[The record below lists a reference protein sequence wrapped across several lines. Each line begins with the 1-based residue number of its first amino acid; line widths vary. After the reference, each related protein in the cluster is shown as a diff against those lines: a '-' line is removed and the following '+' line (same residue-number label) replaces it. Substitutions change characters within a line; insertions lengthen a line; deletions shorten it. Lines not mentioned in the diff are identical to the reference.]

1 MSAALSTA
9 TVLAVF
15 TQLFAPRWFAP
26 WQKPT
31 PPPPRP
37 KPRRGRKGEKK
48 RRKKPPASPRLRGFY
63 ERIFSLRLTLWYL
76 IFQRLN
82 FDGTLAGVV
91 ADLRAGG
98 ADRLGRRRGPK
109 LSRQVRSTKTG
120 AYNQARQR
128 LPLALLQAAL
138 AELAATLSRL
148 VGDEPAPARPPAPDR
163 RRRQLLDGSTLE
175 MLPTAALAEAFPQ
188 ARNQHGVSDWC
199 VMRIL
204 VGFCAKSGAVL
215 SACCGPVS
223 YSEQAM
229 AWSLLECGTKFTVW
243 IGDRNFGVWSV
254 VAQARRCH
262 QDAVVRLTK
271 VRARRLYR
279 SRPMASGEDRPIDW
293 MPTRH
298 DQSPPGLAREAVSG
312 RLIYV
317 RLKKAG
323 CTIDLWLFTTLPAGE
338 YPVALLVQWYGQR
351 WQAELH
357 FRSVKT
363 QLQMTELDVRS
374 PQMARKEFYAGLLAY
389 SLVRAVMW
397 AAGERLEQGIKAISF
412 SQARRVVVSRLA
424 EWGRRYRS
432 GAGTAQR
439 WVRLLLAE
447 VTQQTLPK
455 RRRKR
460 PTEMRRVRHRQQ
472 KFPYFRGSRAAARAR
487 DLATKSM

>member
-1 MSAALSTA
+1 MSAAPATA
-9 TVLAVF
+9 AVLAVF
-15 TQLFAPRWFAP
+15 TQLLSPRWFAC
-26 WQKPT
+26 WQEPT

-37 KPRRGRKGEKK
+37 EPRRRRKG
-48 RRKKPPASPRLRGFY
+48 KKPPAPSRRRRFY
-63 ERIFSLRLTLWYL
+63 ERNFSLRVTLWYF

-91 ADLRAGG
+91 TDLRAGG

-109 LSRQVRSTKTG
+109 LSRRMRSTKTG
-120 AYNQARQR
+120 AYSQARQR

-148 VGDEPAPARPPAPDR
+148 VGDDPAPARAPAPGR

-175 MLPTAALAEAFPQ
+175 MLPTAPLAAAFPQ
-188 ARNQHGVSDWC
+188 ARNQYGVSDWC

-262 QDAVVRLTK
+262 QDVVVRLTK

-279 SRPMASGEDRPIDW
+279 GQPMVSGEDRPIDW

-298 DQSPPGLAREAVSG
+298 DQSPAGLVREAVSG

-317 RLKKAG
+317 RLTKAG
-323 CTIDLWLFTTLPAGE
+323 CVIDLWLFTTLPAGE

-363 QLQMTELDVRS
+363 QLQMTELDVCS
-374 PQMARKEFYAGLLAY
+374 SQMAQKEFYAGLLAY

-397 AAGERLEQGIKAISF
+397 AAGERLEQGIQAISF
-412 SQARRVVVSRLA
+412 SQARRVVLSRLA

-432 GAGTAQR
+432 GAGNARR
-439 WVRLLLAE
+439 WVRLLVAE
-447 VTQQTLPK
+447 VTRQTLPK

-460 PTEMRRVRHRQQ
+460 PTEIRRVRHRQQ
-472 KFPYFRGSRAAARAR
+472 KFPSFRGSRAAARAR

>member
-1 MSAALSTA
+1 MSAAPSTA
-9 TVLAVF
+9 AVLAVF
-15 TQLFAPRWFAP
+15 TRFLSPRWFAS
-26 WQKPT
+26 WQEPA
-31 PPPPRP
+31 PPPPPP
-37 KPRRGRKGEKK
+37 KSRHRRK
-48 RRKKPPASPRLRGFY
+48 RKKPPAPPRRRGFY
-63 ERIFSLRLTLWYL
+63 ERIFSLRVTLWYL
-76 IFQRLN
+76 IFQRLS

-98 ADRLGRRRGPK
+98 ADRLGRRGTK

-120 AYNQARQR
+120 AYSHARQR

-138 AELAATLSRL
+138 TELAATLSEL
-148 VGDEPAPARPPAPDR
+148 VGNDPAPARAPIPDR

-175 MLPTAALAEAFPQ
+175 MLPTASLIKAFPQ
-188 ARNQHGVSDWC
+188 ASNQHGVSDWC

-223 YSEQAM
+223 CSEQAM
-229 AWSLLECGTKFTVW
+229 AWSLLECGMKFTVW

-254 VAQARRCH
+254 VAQARHFH
-262 QDAVVRLTK
+262 QDALVRLTQ
-271 VRARRLYR
+271 VRARRLCR
-279 SRPMASGEDRPIDW
+279 SQPLVSGEDRPIDW

-298 DQSPPGLAREAVSG
+298 DQSPAGLAREAVSG

-323 CTIDLWLFTTLPAGE
+323 RTINLWLFTTLPAEE

-363 QLQMTELDVRS
+363 QLQMTELHVCS
-374 PQMARKEFYAGLLAY
+374 PEMARKEFYAGLLAY

-397 AAGERLEQGIKAISF
+397 AAGERLEKGIQAISF
-412 SQARRVVVSRLA
+412 SQARRVVLSRLA
-424 EWGRRYRS
+424 EWGRRDRS
-432 GAGTAQR
+432 GAGNALR
-439 WVRLLLAE
+439 WVRLLVAE
-447 VTQQTLPK
+447 VSRQTLPK

-460 PTEMRRVRHRQQ
+460 PTEIRRVRHRQQ
-472 KFPYFRGSRAAARAR
+472 KFPSFRGSRAAARAR
-487 DLATKSM
+487 EIAT

>member
-1 MSAALSTA
+1 MSAAPSTA
-9 TVLAVF
+9 AVLAVF
-15 TQLFAPRWFAP
+15 TRLFSPRWFAS
-26 WQKPT
+26 WQEPT
-31 PPPPRP
+31 PAPPRP
-37 KPRRGRKGEKK
+37 ISRCRRKG
-48 RRKKPPASPRLRGFY
+48 KKPPAPPRRRGFY
-63 ERIFSLRLTLWYL
+63 ERIFSLRVTLWYL
-76 IFQRLN
+76 VFQRLS

-91 ADLRAGG
+91 TDLRAGG

-109 LSRQVRSTKTG
+109 LSRRVRSTTTG
-120 AYNQARQR
+120 AYHQARQR

-138 AELAATLSRL
+138 AELAATLARL
-148 VGDEPAPARPPAPDR
+148 VGDDPAPARAPTPDR

-175 MLPTAALAEAFPQ
+175 MLPTASLIKAFPQ
-188 ARNQHGVSDWC
+188 ASNQHGVSDWC

-223 YSEQAM
+223 CSEQAM

-262 QDAVVRLTK
+262 QDVVVRLTK

-279 SRPMASGEDRPIDW
+279 GQPMASGEDRPIDW
-293 MPTRH
+293 IPTRH
-298 DQSPPGLAREAVSG
+298 DQSPASLAREAVRG

-317 RLKKAG
+317 RLKKADRA
-323 CTIDLWLFTTLPAGE
+323 IDLWLFTTLAAEE
-338 YPVALLVQWYGQR
+338 YPVALLVRWYGQR

-363 QLQMTELDVRS
+363 QLQMTELHVCS

-397 AAGERLEQGIKAISF
+397 AAGERLEQGIQAISF
-412 SQARRVVVSRLA
+412 SQARRVVLSRLA
-424 EWGRRYRS
+424 EWGRRDRS
-432 GAGTAQR
+432 GVGNAPR
-439 WVRLLLAE
+439 WTRLLVAE
-447 VTQQTLPK
+447 ASRQTLPK

-460 PTEMRRVRHRQQ
+460 PTEIRRVRHRQQ
-472 KFPYFRGSRAAARAR
+472 KFPSFRGSRAAARAR
-487 DLATKSM
+487 DLATKSP

>member
-1 MSAALSTA
+1 LSAAPSTA
-9 TVLAVF
+9 AVLAVF
-15 TQLFAPRWFAP
+15 TQLFSPRWFAP
-26 WQKPT
+26 WQEPT

-37 KPRRGRKGEKK
+37 RSRRRRKG
-48 RRKKPPASPRLRGFY
+48 KKPPAPPRRRGFY
-63 ERIFSLRLTLWYL
+63 ERIFSLRVTLWYL
-76 IFQRLN
+76 LFQRLS
-82 FDGTLAGVV
+82 FDGTLASVIV
-91 ADLRAGG
+91 DLRAGG

-109 LSRQVRSTKTG
+109 LSRRVRSTQTG

-148 VGDEPAPARPPAPDR
+148 VGDEPAPARAPAPDR
-163 RRRQLLDGSTLE
+163 RRRQLFDGSTLE
-175 MLPTAALAEAFPQ
+175 MLPTASLAAAFPQ

-254 VAQARRCH
+254 VAQARRYH
-262 QDAVVRLTK
+262 QDVVVRLTK

-279 SRPMASGEDRPIDW
+279 GQPMASGEDRPIDW
-293 MPTRH
+293 RPTRH
-298 DQSPPGLAREAVSG
+298 DQSPAGLVRDAVSG

-317 RLKKAG
+317 RLTKAG

-412 SQARRVVVSRLA
+412 SQARRVVLSRLA
-424 EWGRRYRS
+424 EWGRRDRS
-432 GAGTAQR
+432 GAGNASR
-439 WVRLLLAE
+439 WVRLLVAE
-447 VTQQTLPK
+447 VSRQTLPK
-455 RRRKR
+455 RRRER
-460 PTEMRRVRHRQQ
+460 PSEIRRVRHRQQ
-472 KFPYFRGSRAAARAR
+472 KFPSFRGSRAAARAR
-487 DLATKSM
+487 DLAAKSMRN